1 MTTFRK
7 TIRTSIVAALLLA
20 GITTGVHG
28 QVSGGG
34 LLHIKG
40 SVVCRGCSLDEARKA
55 QPSQDQL
62 YQLTHEQ
69 GQIVMNVHS
78 VNNSPTW
85 RYFGWPAEINN
96 SPTWRYFGWPAEI
109 QVRAQDGLFE
119 KLAAEENLFKD
130 VEITGLLSTTRAL
143 DIFEVTI
150 SG

>member
-85 RYFGWPAEINN
+85 RYFGWPAEI
-96 SPTWRYFGWPAEI
+96 R
-109 QVRAQDGLFE
+109 VRAQDGLFQQ
-119 KLAAEENLFKD
+119 LTAEENLFKE

-143 DIFEVTI
+143 DIFAVTI

>member
-1 MTTFRK
+1 M
-7 TIRTSIVAALLLA
+7 S
-20 GITTGVHG
+20 
-28 QVSGGG
+28 G

-40 SVVCRGCSLDEARKA
+40 TVVCRGCSLDEVRKA
-55 QPSQDQL
+55 QPNEHTL

-69 GQIVMNVHS
+69 GQIVMDVHS

-85 RYFGWPAEINN
+85 RYFGWPAEL
-96 SPTWRYFGWPAEI
+96 
-109 QVRAQDGLFE
+109 QVRAQDGLFQQ
-119 KLAAEENLFKD
+119 LTAEENLFKD

>member
-85 RYFGWPAEINN
+85 RYFGWPAEI
-96 SPTWRYFGWPAEI
+96 
-109 QVRAQDGLFE
+109 QVRTQDGLFE

-150 SG
+150 RG

>member
-7 TIRTSIVAALLLA
+7 TIRTGMVAALLLA
-20 GITTGVHG
+20 GLTTGVHG

-55 QPSQDQL
+55 QPNEQTL

-69 GQIVMNVHS
+69 GQIVMNVRS

-85 RYFGWPAEINN
+85 RYFGWPAEL
-96 SPTWRYFGWPAEI
+96 
-109 QVRAQDGLFE
+109 QVRAQDGLFQQ
-119 KLAAEENLFKD
+119 LTAEENLFKD

>member
-7 TIRTSIVAALLLA
+7 TIRTGMVAALLLA
-20 GITTGVHG
+20 GLTTGVHG

-55 QPSQDQL
+55 QPNEQTL

-85 RYFGWPAEINN
+85 RYFGWPAEL
-96 SPTWRYFGWPAEI
+96 
-109 QVRAQDGLFE
+109 QVRAQDGLFQQ
-119 KLAAEENLFKD
+119 LTAEENLFKD

>member
-7 TIRTSIVAALLLA
+7 TIRTGLAAALLLA
-20 GITTGVHG
+20 GITTGVQG
-28 QVSGGG
+28 QVSGRG

-40 SVVCRGCSLDEARKA
+40 SVVCEGCSLDEARKA
-55 QPSQDQL
+55 QPNQPQL

-69 GQIVMNVHS
+69 GQIVMDVRS

-85 RYFGWPAEINN
+85 RYFGWPAEI
-96 SPTWRYFGWPAEI
+96 R
-109 QVRAQDGLFE
+109 VRAQDRLFE
-119 KLAAEENLFKD
+119 KLSAEENLFKD